1 MQAIVLAA
9 GMGRRLGE
17 FTQDNTKCMIPVNG
31 IALIDRTMDIL
42 AMFCLKRIVL
52 VIGYKGDRLRA
63 HVGDSYKGIPV
74 NYVINNVYDKTNNI
88 YSLYLAKDF
97 LQEEDTLL
105 LESDLIFESTIL
117 DRMINDPYPNLV
129 AVAKYESW
137 MDGTVV
143 NVDDSRKIQ
152 SFIPKEAFQFDK
164 QDSYYKTLNIYKF
177 NRDFIN
183 QHYIPFLEAYSKAM
197 GNNSY
202 YEEVLRIIT
211 LIDRVEL
218 KALPVNEEKW
228 YEIDDIQDLD
238 IAETIFASSVEQ
250 LQKYQKRYGGYWRF
264 PKLLD
269 FCYLV
274 NPFFPPQKMIDEIT
288 TNFSKLL
295 TEYPSGMRVNTLL
308 AAKCFG
314 IRQEYICVGNGAAEL
329 IKSLMT
335 YLVGKIG
342 LVYPTFEEYPNRR
355 EKEDIVAYMP
365 NNDNFTYTVSE
376 LKDFFDDKEIK
387 TLLIINPGNPSG
399 FFISKDDIIALLD
412 WAETKS
418 IRVVV
423 DESFVDFS
431 SDLVNS
437 TLLDNFVLKNH
448 PHLIVVKSI
457 SKSYGV
463 PGLRLGIV
471 ASSDFDVINWIR
483 NDIPIWNIN
492 SFAEFYMQI
501 YSKYEFIYKKA
512 CKLFVLER
520 EHFFNKLNQVSFLR
534 VIPSNANYFLCE
546 VIDRYSS
553 KELTQLLLEKY
564 NIFIKDCSGK
574 AGISPFSQYVRIAI
588 RNRMDNEKLINAF
601 KELSS

>member
-501 YSKYEFIYKKA
+501 YSKYEFMYKKA

-520 EHFFNKLNQVSFLR
+520 EHFFSKLNQVSFLR

>member
-295 TEYPSGMRVNTLL
+295 TEYPSGMYVNTLL

-355 EKEDIVAYMP
+355 EKEDVVVYMP
-365 NNDNFTYTVSE
+365 NNDDFTYTVSE

-431 SDLVNS
+431 SDLVNN

-471 ASSDFDVINWIR
+471 ASSNFDVINWIR

-501 YSKYEFIYKKA
+501 YSKYEFMYKKA

-520 EHFFNKLNQVSFLR
+520 EHFFNELNQVSFLR

>member
-355 EKEDIVAYMP
+355 GKEDVVAYMP
-365 NNDNFTYTVSE
+365 NNDDFTYTVSE

-431 SDLVNS
+431 SDLVNN
-437 TLLDNFVLKNH
+437 TLLDNFVLKNY

-501 YSKYEFIYKKA
+501 YSKYEFMYKKA

>member
-355 EKEDIVAYMP
+355 RKEDVVAYMP
-365 NNDNFTYTVSE
+365 NNDDFTYTVSE

-431 SDLVNS
+431 SDLVNN
-437 TLLDNFVLKNH
+437 TLLDNFVLKNY

-501 YSKYEFIYKKA
+501 YSKYEFMYKKA